1 MKDDMTLTK
10 LLLVDDEE
18 EFLEIF
24 AMRLGLRGIDVVTAT
39 SGEVA
44 LEKAEETTFDVAVV
58 DLSMPGIDGVETL
71 ERLREI
77 DPQLPVILLTGHVTT
92 ERGRDAVELGAFD
105 FVSKPA
111 NFTELFEK
119 IVEAGQ
125 KKVRKPSA

>member
-1 MKDDMTLTK
+1 MTNGTTATR

-24 AMRLGLRGIDVVTAT
+24 AMRLGARGLDVETAT
-39 SGEVA
+39 SGEMA
-44 LEKAEETTFDVAVV
+44 LEKAKEATFDVAVV

-71 ERLREI
+71 ERLRKI
-77 DPQLPVILLTGHVTT
+77 DPELPVILLTGHVTT
-92 ERGRDAVELGAFD
+92 GRGKEAVELGAVD

-111 NFTELFEK
+111 NFKELFER

-125 KKVRKPSA
+125 RKGQ